1 MMDLEDRLRGTF
13 TNMAGEVPASTNPRA
28 ELERRLATR
37 RSDRWRMPALVAAAA
52 VVVAAVVTPVILFK
66 DDGQV
71 GAADQ
76 PATSTTEPGTSD
88 GSDPPSTNN
97 ANQLPPGGIPLG
109 TYTQDG
115 KTWQALAY
123 LEETQVCVLAVITDH
138 GSESTTPKC
147 RPVPDWP
154 QEPGPTSV
162 VTGIGV
168 MEEELPGSGPLAH
181 LRLFLTAPEVATLNA
196 SNDSG
201 GQATVEKAGVT
212 DTGTTLWLA
221 DFGAPTV
228 DYAFD
233 ASDAAGNIITGGI
246 T

>member
-13 TNMAGEVPASTNPRA
+13 AGMADEVAPSANPRA

-37 RSDRWRMPALVAAAA
+37 RSDRWRTPALVAAAA
-52 VVVAAVVTPVILFK
+52 VVVAAVVTPMVVFQG
-66 DDGQV
+66 DGEV

-76 PATSTTEPGTSD
+76 TATSTTEPGTSD

-97 ANQLPPGGIPLG
+97 ASQLPPGGIPLG

-115 KTWQALAY
+115 KTWEALAY
-123 LEETQVCVLAVITDH
+123 LEETQVCVLAVVTDH
-138 GSESTTPKC
+138 GSESTTPAC
-147 RPVPDWP
+147 RQVPTWP
-154 QEPGPTSV
+154 QPPGHGSV
-162 VTGIGV
+162 LTGIGV
-168 MEEELPGSGPLAH
+168 MSEELPGSGPLAH

-196 SNDSG
+196 YNDTG

-221 DFGAPTV
+221 DFGVPTV
-228 DYAFD
+228 DYSFD
-233 ASDAAGNIITGGI
+233 ASDAAGNVITGGI